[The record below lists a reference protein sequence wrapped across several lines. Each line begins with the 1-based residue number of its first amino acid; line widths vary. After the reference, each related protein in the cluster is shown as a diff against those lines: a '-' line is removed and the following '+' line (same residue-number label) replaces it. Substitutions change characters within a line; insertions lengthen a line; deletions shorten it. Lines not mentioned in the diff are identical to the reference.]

1 MRNFMRNTNIGAQ
14 GCGSQEVRQTNPEA
28 NEAASQ
34 SPADREFVSGL
45 EHGLQV
51 LQSFDGGHSEMTL
64 ADVARRAGLTP
75 ATARRSLITLRTL
88 GYVRSAGK
96 RYVLTPQVLALGS
109 AYLRASRTDEAF
121 TPELRR
127 LVEQFGD
134 AASISVLDGRNI
146 LYIAHVSRQRMSRMT
161 AGLGVVYPAQLTSMG
176 RVLLAQ
182 LPPEQL
188 DAWFQDFRR
197 LKPTAR
203 AIDDPRELRAEI
215 ERARETGYAVAIDQ
229 LDYGVA
235 AIAAPIR
242 GPGGEVVAAINSSGY
257 TGLVTRKALVE
268 ERLPQLRACAAA
280 LTQVLRRH
288 PALLHSLAPAGPT
301 TLADPPARKRA

>member
-1 MRNFMRNTNIGAQ
+1 
-14 GCGSQEVRQTNPEA
+14 
-28 NEAASQ
+28 
-34 SPADREFVSGL
+34 
-45 EHGLQV
+45 
-51 LQSFDGGHSEMTL
+51 
-64 ADVARRAGLTP
+64 
-75 ATARRSLITLRTL
+75 
-88 GYVRSAGK
+88 
-96 RYVLTPQVLALGS
+96 
-109 AYLRASRTDEAF
+109 
-121 TPELRR
+121 
-127 LVEQFGD
+127 
-134 AASISVLDGRNI
+134 
-146 LYIAHVSRQRMSRMT
+146 
-161 AGLGVVYPAQLTSMG
+161 MG

-188 DAWFQDFRR
+188 DVWFQEFTR

-203 AIDDPRELRAEI
+203 AIDDPAELRAEI

-280 LTQVLRRH
+280 LAQVLSATPRCCIPSRRPGRRRSPTRPRASAH
-288 PALLHSLAPAGPT
+288 DGAQAALATAAGLMPNS
-301 TLADPPARKRA
+301 